1 MRSKREIIFRR
12 RKKYDLINEYF
23 DLKDQLEDY
32 TSEWHDAMLW
42 DIQGYHEDFDDLTD
56 KDIETLENQ
65 VQCFRTILQSI
76 KKLEFVYS

>member
-1 MRSKREIIFRR
+1 MRSKA
-12 RKKYDLINEYF
+12 KSLLNEYF
-23 DLKDQLEDY
+23 DLKDQMEDY

-56 KDIETLENQ
+56 KDIETLKNQ
-65 VQCFRTILQSI
+65 VKCFRSILQSI

>member
-1 MRSKREIIFRR
+1 MRS
-12 RKKYDLINEYF
+12 RKANDLINEYS
-23 DLKDQLEDY
+23 DLKDQLLDY

-42 DIQGYHEDFDDLTD
+42 DIDGYRYEFDNLTD

-65 VQCFRTILQSI
+65 VQCFRSILQSI